1 MELITKIRIIIQ
13 YVNIKYRVKKELTK
27 AYFTEE
33 DGKFYFVLSLK
44 FLAEKST
51 ERLIYIED
59 IMFANITNTELD
71 NLIIKSIMSSYI
83 EKEYYG

>member
-1 MELITKIRIIIQ
+1 MELITKIKTIIQ
-13 YVNIKYRVKKELTK
+13 YVNIKYSVEKELTK

-44 FLAEKST
+44 FWAEST